1 MQYATKYSLL
11 CRLLL
16 QQAVWHRL
24 AKFQEIMMTQKKQ
37 SEMAVI
43 TKAKELCSY
52 VMVVTQKSPKH
63 FRFTFVTRMHNLA
76 LDVIENL
83 YRANDTF
90 VTGKDL
96 EARRTRLEFQH
107 KAITS
112 RKLLAYISYLAY
124 EQGCILPK
132 QYEQISVLATGCRT
146 LAGAWISSD
155 RKRFPS

>member
-1 MQYATKYSLL
+1 
-11 CRLLL
+11 
-16 QQAVWHRL
+16 
-24 AKFQEIMMTQKKQ
+24 
-37 SEMAVI
+37 MAVI

-63 FRFTFVTRMHNLA
+63 FRFTFVTRMQNLA

-90 VTGKDL
+90 VTGKDP
-96 EARRTRLEFQH
+96 ETRRKRLEFQH
-107 KAITS
+107 KAMTS
-112 RKLLAYISYLAY
+112 LKLLAYISYLAY
-124 EQGCILPK
+124 EQGCILLK
-132 QYEQISVLATGCRT
+132 QYEQISLLATGCRN